1 MRLKK
6 KILVSG
12 GSPEKRAN
20 LKAMLQSLSYEVLDD
35 ASFSG
40 PERPDL
46 GILDIRGMESPPWEF
61 LKGLTEKWSDTP
73 VIVVGDKRIDWIVT
87 AMKMGAANCLS
98 EPFDRQELKSTLLTM
113 IDEDKLTTEIQ
124 HLSEIAKEQPSWLV
138 SAASSAMSEIKKIV
152 EHVAATDV
160 TVLLRGES
168 GTGKGV
174 IARAIYSSSKRR
186 EQPFVKINCAA
197 LPKELL
203 ESELFGYEKGAFTG
217 AYQRKAGKFGL
228 ADGGTIFL
236 DEISEMHASLQAKLL
251 HVLETGEF
259 SRLGG
264 EENEKVDVRIIAA
277 TSSDLE
283 ATVKSGQF
291 REDLFYRLNVV
302 NIRIPALR
310 ERKEEIPLLSEYF
323 LRQYHREYNK
333 PYHSLSPETLA
344 AFLHYHWPGNIRELE
359 NYIKRIVILG
369 DEHCNLPVLFSKT
382 AFSAAREDPSA
393 FSLKQV
399 SREVS
404 KKLESEVIR
413 KVLNQTRWNR
423 RKAAEILKIS
433 YRSLLYKIKE
443 GGLETSS

>member
-12 GSPEKRAN
+12 HPSEKQAQ
-20 LKAMLQSLSYEVLDD
+20 LKAMLQSLGYEALDQT
-35 ASFSG
+35 AFTGS
-40 PERPDL
+40 EHPDL
-46 GILDIRGMESPPWEF
+46 SILDIRGMEGPPWEF
-61 LKGLTEKWSDTP
+61 LKELTEKWSDTP
-73 VIVVGDKRIDWIVT
+73 VIVVGDKKIDWIVT
-87 AMKMGAANCLS
+87 AMKMGASNCLS
-98 EPFDRQELKSTLLTM
+98 EPFDRQELENTLLNM
-113 IDEDKLTTEIQ
+113 IDEDNLASEIH
-124 HLSEIAKEQPSWLV
+124 HLSEISKEQPSWLV
-138 SAASSAMSEIKKIV
+138 SAASAAMSEIKKIV
-152 EHVAATDV
+152 EHVSATDV

-186 EQPFVKINCAA
+186 ESPFVKINCAA

-228 ADGGTIFL
+228 AHGGTIFL
-236 DEISEMHASLQAKLL
+236 DEISEMHTSLQAKLL

-283 ATVKSGQF
+283 ASVRTGQF

-359 NYIKRIVILG
+359 NFIKRIVILG

-382 AFSAAREDPSA
+382 AFSAAREDPSP

>member
-1 MRLKK
+1 MHLKK
-6 KILVSG
+6 KILMAGDPS
-12 GSPEKRAN
+12 EKQAH
-20 LKAMLQSLSYEVLDD
+20 LKVMLQSLGYDTLGPV
-35 ASFSG
+35 SFSEG
-40 PERPDL
+40 DPPDL
-46 GILDIRGMESPPWEF
+46 SILDIRGMEPPLWD
-61 LKGLTEKWSDTP
+61 LLTELTTRWRESP
-73 VIVVGDKRIDWIVT
+73 VIVVGDRKIDWIVT
-87 AMKMGAANCLS
+87 AMKMGASNCLS
-98 EPFDRQELKSTLLTM
+98 EPFDRQELKTTLLNI
-113 IDEDKLTTEIQ
+113 IDEDKLTSQIQ
-124 HLSEIAKEQPSWLV
+124 HLSEISKEQPSWLV
-138 SAASSAMSEIKKIV
+138 SAASLAMSEIKKIV

-186 EQPFVKINCAA
+186 DRPFVKINCAA

-264 EENEKVDVRIIAA
+264 EENEKVNVRIIAA

-283 ATVKSGQF
+283 ASVKTGQF

-310 ERKEEIPLLSEYF
+310 ERKEEIPLLAEYF

-333 PYHSLSPETLA
+333 PYQSLSPETLA
-344 AFLHYHWPGNIRELE
+344 AFLHYQWPGNIRELE

-369 DEHCNLPVLFSKT
+369 DEHRNLPALFSK
-382 AFSAAREDPSA
+382 SAYSAVREDPSA

-443 GGLETSS
+443 GGLETSL